1 MSDKNVVSLESD
13 INFKALFESVPGLYL
28 VLLPDFNIV
37 AVSNAYADATMT
49 KREEVTG
56 KHLFEVFPDN
66 PDDITA
72 DGVSNLRASLN
83 AVLKSKTAH
92 SMAVQKYDIRRPDG
106 TFEERFWSAVN
117 KPVLNS
123 NNKVA
128 YIIHRVEDVTEFIRL
143 QKEKTANDKIADDLR
158 LRSLE
163 METEIITRSKEI
175 QKLNEVLEEK
185 VIERT
190 TQLESIAKDI
200 LDYKFALD
208 ESSIVAVTDQKGI
221 IQHVNKNFCKI
232 SKYREDE
239 LLGQDHRIVN
249 SGYHSKDFIR
259 NIWVTIAN
267 GKIWKGELK
276 NKAKDGTFYWVDT
289 TIVPFLN
296 EQGKPY
302 QYLAIRADIT
312 QRKIAEQRVIKL
324 NEELEEKVT
333 ERTLELTQALEREK
347 EMNEMKSRF
356 VSMAS
361 HEFRTPLSAVLSSV
375 SLVEKYSA
383 PENHEK
389 RIKHIDRIK
398 SSVRNLT
405 DILNDFLSLDK
416 LGEGKVEVENETFN
430 LPEFLHDVME
440 VMDGMLKKKNQIII
454 FNHTGDNEIIQDKKI
469 LRNVMHNLLSN
480 AIKYSPEEK
489 SIHLIAEVNNDYV
502 CISVQDEGIGIPVE
516 EQKHLF
522 DKFFR
527 AKNAVNIQGTG
538 LGLNIVKKYLELLN
552 GNISFSSV
560 PEKGTTFKV
569 EFPRNNN

>member
-1 MSDKNVVSLESD
+1 MSDKNVVSQESD

-232 SKYREDE
+232 SKYTEDE

-440 VMDGMLKKKNQIII
+440 EMDGMLKKKNQIII

-489 SIHLIAEVNNDYV
+489 NIHLIADVNSDYV